1 MDELTRLREE
11 IDSIDK
17 ELVSIFERRMEVSA
31 RIGEVKRIMGSCIL
45 DAEREK
51 EVLESRKGYLKNAAL
66 LPYWEKEVKTLIE
79 LSKDYQWTLREDSLS
94 LKK

>member
-17 ELVSIFERRMEVSA
+17 ELASLFERRMEVSA

-51 EVLESRKGYLKNAAL
+51 EVMESREGYLKM
-66 LPYWEKEVKTLIE
+66 PHFFRTG
-79 LSKDYQWTLREDSLS
+79 RRR
-94 LKK
+94 